1 MGLNIYQYMI
11 LPPPWNRVASPGE
24 KKKHYDAMRA
34 ALSGAKAEASQERWT
49 ARKNRDRADEAE
61 AGKKIADK
69 KLLHLTKKQKA
80 VDEQKK
86 SCYWSGAA
94 AVCITL
100 LYETWKVPGVGYPG
114 GYRWRG
120 WWEHEAV
127 YGVLMWTA
135 TVFFGWLYKVTQ
147 NE

>member
-1 MGLNIYQYMI
+1 MI

-34 ALSGAKAEASQERWT
+34 ALSGAKAEAAQERWG

-61 AGKKIADK
+61 AERKIADK

-86 SCYWSGAA
+86 RCYW
-94 AVCITL
+94 
-100 LYETWKVPGVGYPG
+100 
-114 GYRWRG
+114 
-120 WWEHEAV
+120 
-127 YGVLMWTA
+127 
-135 TVFFGWLYKVTQ
+135 
-147 NE
+147 